1 MLYRLRKTLRS
12 GWFNH
17 QVRGVL
23 ETPSAR
29 CDAGSGFLLLS
40 QVCHSDLLMYLL
52 AVKSFARFLPPAE
65 IVVLDDGS
73 LTKSDRDV
81 LRVQLE
87 GVRFLQVRDVPNA
100 RCPRGNCW
108 ERLLAVVDAA
118 ATSYV
123 IQLDADTLT
132 LRDPAELRDF
142 VAGGSCFT
150 LGTGSGQEIVTT
162 AVAAARAREWV
173 ASGASQVQQVAE
185 ARLERLPG
193 YQQLNYVRGCAAL
206 IGLSSGAASRAR
218 LEWFSE
224 QMAEI
229 VGLAHWGEWGTDQ
242 VASNFLI
249 ANIPAASVLPT
260 SRYQTHEPGASFE
273 HAAFAHFI
281 GTHRF
286 KGGTY
291 VKFART
297 VIRELQRVGLE
308 PGAKRATR

>member
-1 MLYRLRKTLRS
+1 MLAGGAPVRIQPSGRSAGKSWSPSLGGQVCHNTSYRMGAVLLTMSAGFEGSVERRWPRMLYRVRKTLRS

-29 CDAGSGFLLLS
+29 CDAGAGFLLLS

-81 LRVQLE
+81 LRAQLE

-123 IQLDADTLT
+123 IQLDADSLT

-150 LGTGSGQEIVTT
+150 LGTGSG
-162 AVAAARAREWV
+162 
-173 ASGASQVQQVAE
+173 
-185 ARLERLPG
+185 
-193 YQQLNYVRGCAAL
+193 
-206 IGLSSGAASRAR
+206 
-218 LEWFSE
+218 
-224 QMAEI
+224 
-229 VGLAHWGEWGTDQ
+229 
-242 VASNFLI
+242 
-249 ANIPAASVLPT
+249 
-260 SRYQTHEPGASFE
+260 
-273 HAAFAHFI
+273 
-281 GTHRF
+281 
-286 KGGTY
+286 
-291 VKFART
+291 
-297 VIRELQRVGLE
+297 
-308 PGAKRATR
+308 